1 MRSAHGRRKDVKP
14 LNGAE
19 SPAENTLIQI
29 TKVVVNGFS
38 SRLDWHLQ
46 CLSVCLYVRCLFPIL
61 YFYLTGLLDYF
72 QINIRI

>member
-38 SRLDWHLQ
+38 
-46 CLSVCLYVRCLFPIL
+46 FPIL